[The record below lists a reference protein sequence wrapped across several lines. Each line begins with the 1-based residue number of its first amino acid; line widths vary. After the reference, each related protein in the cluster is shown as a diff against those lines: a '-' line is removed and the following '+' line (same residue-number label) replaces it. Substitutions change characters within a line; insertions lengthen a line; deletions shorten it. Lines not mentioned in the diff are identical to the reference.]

1 MDMLGLSEDN
11 KGASRASFHSHFQ
24 PYFLSLP
31 LNPHRV
37 CLSCPCDRV
46 EGKKEGEIIVTCSKN
61 SSPMA
66 HHCAAVWGRPRSYL
80 HILES
85 LWSGSGPSLHG
96 LFRSLIAVG
105 AWIVTWPCTYTQ
117 VYYLCTHT
125 CRKQATKTVANR
137 ADTLHG
143 KSIVGL

>member
-46 EGKKEGEIIVTCSKN
+46 EGKKGEIIVTCSKN

-85 LWSGSGPSLHG
+85 L
-96 LFRSLIAVG
+96 
-105 AWIVTWPCTYTQ
+105 
-117 VYYLCTHT
+117 
-125 CRKQATKTVANR
+125 
-137 ADTLHG
+137 
-143 KSIVGL
+143 